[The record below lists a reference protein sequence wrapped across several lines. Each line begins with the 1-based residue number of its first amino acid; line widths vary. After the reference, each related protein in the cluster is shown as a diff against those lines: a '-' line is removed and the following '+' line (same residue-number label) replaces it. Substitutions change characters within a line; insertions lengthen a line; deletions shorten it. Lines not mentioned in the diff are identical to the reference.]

1 MPKITSHQNKMPDIS
16 GLMTAVGCYLA
27 SSLAG
32 SFQSRGYDKNKNTFI
47 TRFVTLID
55 KAKYEYSMAREAV
68 SEEIKEKSMT
78 YDEIIKRGDGQYLYI
93 TKITNHLENC
103 IITLGILFKLLKK
116 LDKSTYEELNTKN
129 ITDIR
134 NSIIH
139 IEDRITQGI
148 NGGII
153 LKINEEGTLISLLDH
168 ELFISDLAE
177 IIKKLNFYIRNLL

>member
-1 MPKITSHQNKMPDIS
+1 
-16 GLMTAVGCYLA
+16 
-27 SSLAG
+27 
-32 SFQSRGYDKNKNTFI
+32 
-47 TRFVTLID
+47 
-55 KAKYEYSMAREAV
+55 
-68 SEEIKEKSMT
+68 MT

-93 TKITNHLENC
+93 TNITNHLENC
-103 IITLGILFKLLKK
+103 IITLGILFKLLKR
-116 LDKSTYEELNTKN
+116 LDESTYEELNTKN

-139 IEDRITQGI
+139 IEDRITQGV

-177 IIKKLNFYIRNLL
+177 VIKKLNFYIRNLL